1 MMPCVNQLASVII
14 NETTCYMEN
23 GMHLLKAST
32 WIRHL
37 EKRERERERG
47 NE

>member
-1 MMPCVNQLASVII
+1 
-14 NETTCYMEN
+14 MEN

-37 EKRERERERG
+37 EKREKKKEGMSDSIAGRR
-47 NE
+47 